1 MGKSMNSTGVLAEYF
16 PMLRTREEICRII
29 SETPRL
35 NDMFQQWREE
45 EKEEFLGFCSG
56 ARGLKVVYDGI
67 FKEIF
72 NPESTPERLENLL
85 SLLLGQNVKIEAVL
99 PNDSVRLGAESSL
112 LYTDILV
119 QFMDGSLSN
128 VEIQKIGYAF
138 PGERSACYSSDHLLR
153 QYKRVRGDR
162 GKHFNYRD
170 IKNVYTIV
178 FFERSPREFWAF
190 PDLYLHRFRQQS
202 DTGLKLELLQE
213 YIFIPLDIFRKS
225 MENIAIENELDAWLV
240 FLSFD
245 EPERVVELITQYP
258 KFRAMYEDIYEVCLN
273 MERVMSM
280 FSKELKELDHN
291 TVCYMIDEMQAEL
304 ELAKE
309 ELEEK
314 RNELEETKDELN
326 QKEVLIRKLKE
337 ELEAE
342 REKNYRR
349 TIEEI

>member
-16 PMLRTREEICRII
+16 PMLRTKEEICRII
-29 SETPRL
+29 SEAPRL

-138 PGERSACYSSDHLLR
+138 PGERSACY
-153 QYKRVRGDR
+153 
-162 GKHFNYRD
+162 
-170 IKNVYTIV
+170 
-178 FFERSPREFWAF
+178 
-190 PDLYLHRFRQQS
+190 
-202 DTGLKLELLQE
+202 
-213 YIFIPLDIFRKS
+213 
-225 MENIAIENELDAWLV
+225 
-240 FLSFD
+240 
-245 EPERVVELITQYP
+245 
-258 KFRAMYEDIYEVCLN
+258 
-273 MERVMSM
+273 
-280 FSKELKELDHN
+280 
-291 TVCYMIDEMQAEL
+291 
-304 ELAKE
+304 
-309 ELEEK
+309 
-314 RNELEETKDELN
+314 
-326 QKEVLIRKLKE
+326 
-337 ELEAE
+337 
-342 REKNYRR
+342 
-349 TIEEI
+349 